1 MEENKEFNLSELGF
15 WGCNSFIKDKTVYTE
30 DDVKEFIKK
39 LKEEIGNDIWFNN
52 MERKS
57 ILKFIDKLA
66 GDKLNGK

>member
-30 DDVKEFIKK
+30 DDIKEFIRLDTK
-39 LKEEIGNDIWFNN
+39 LIEDFFLENINFDELTDK
-52 MERKS
+52 RK
-57 ILKFIDKLA
+57 KLA